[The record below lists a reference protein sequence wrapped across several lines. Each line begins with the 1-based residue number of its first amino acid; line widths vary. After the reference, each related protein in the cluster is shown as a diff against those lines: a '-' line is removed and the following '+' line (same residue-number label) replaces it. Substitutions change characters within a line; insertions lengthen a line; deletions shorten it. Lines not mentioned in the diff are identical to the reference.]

1 MLQGLFKRQ
10 LVSKETK
17 RLGAFTTDAAG
28 QLDVLGHDGDTF
40 GVDGAQVGVFE
51 EADKVGFRGFLKGKN
66 GRPLESKVGLEVL
79 GDLSDKSLEW
89 KLSDQ
94 KLGRLLVSSDLS
106 KSDGT
111 WTVSVWLLDSSSG
124 WGRLS
129 GSLGSKL
136 LSWGLSS
143 GGLSCGLFSS
153 SHFEICFLVEKNEDK
168 GWYRVGIG
176 LVLKVGV

>member
-79 GDLSDKSLEW
+79 GDFTNQALER
-89 KLSDQ
+89 KLADQ
-94 KLGRLLVSSDLS
+94 EIGRFLVSADFTKGNCSRAVAVGFLDPAGGGRGFARGL
-106 KSDGT
+106 GGQ
-111 WTVSVWLLDSSSG
+111 LLAG
-124 WGRLS
+124 GFAA
-129 GSLGSKL
+129 GGFTCSLLCTG
-136 LSWGLSS
+136 
-143 GGLSCGLFSS
+143 
-153 SHFEICFLVEKNEDK
+153 HFVYKFDIQMCMC
-168 GWYRVGIG
+168 VG
-176 LVLKVGV
+176 